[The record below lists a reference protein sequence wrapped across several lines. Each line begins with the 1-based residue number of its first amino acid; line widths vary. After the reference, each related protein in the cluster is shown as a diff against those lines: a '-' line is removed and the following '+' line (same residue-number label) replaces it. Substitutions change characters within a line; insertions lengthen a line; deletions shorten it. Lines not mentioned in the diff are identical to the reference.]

1 MFGSESIAMIV
12 IISSTQHRSTA
23 VNNIL
28 AYGGS
33 RGNSAIFLPTL
44 VSNPSSSNAP
54 KAYNCSI
61 AAIIVYTGGGSM
73 KSKFSRSWI
82 PIAFN
87 SRIVLA
93 KLVLWISGTEVGSIS
108 LLKADSVY
116 NL

>member
-1 MFGSESIAMIV
+1 MV
-12 IISSTQHRSTA
+12 IISSTQFKYTA

-33 RGNSAIFLPTL
+33 NGNSAIFLPTL
-44 VSNPSSSNAP
+44 VSNPSSSKAP
-54 KAYNCSI
+54 NAYNYSI

-73 KSKFSRSWI
+73 KSKLSKSWI

-87 SRIVLA
+87 NKIVLA
-93 KLVLWISGTEVGSIS
+93 KLVLYISGTDVGNIS
-108 LLKADSVY
+108 ELNADSVY